1 MLPGWDKVFCFADN
15 QYNTGKYQ
23 YRCRLGSDIP
33 DIDFVVTAQLNL
45 NMSWSLT

>member
-33 DIDFVVTAQLNL
+33 DIDFVII
-45 NMSWSLT
+45 SISLALAGRYM